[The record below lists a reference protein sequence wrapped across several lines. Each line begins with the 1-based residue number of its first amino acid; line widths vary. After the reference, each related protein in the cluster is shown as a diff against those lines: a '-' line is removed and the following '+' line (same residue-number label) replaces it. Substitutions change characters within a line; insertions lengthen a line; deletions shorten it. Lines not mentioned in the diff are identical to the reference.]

1 LTARDVPTLEALKKL
16 ERDKQA
22 PDRGFLVVAHV
33 PWATGATGR
42 SWWLGLTALLGIAG
56 VVIAFLVLRGREARP
71 APATAAPTVNS
82 PDARVTPH
90 STLGAAPS
98 PPRATPRAAAPLPR
112 PDDVPAS
119 NDVPP
124 TDDLPAPN
132 AVPPTDA
139 VPPGPSRPSPSPSGE
154 VELRLNAITQQEGR
168 PVAVLNDRVVREG
181 DIFDGI
187 HVIRI
192 GEAEVEVEVN
202 GKRRIVRF

>member
-1 LTARDVPTLEALKKL
+1 VSLILEALKKL

-33 PWATGATGR
+33 PWASGATGR
-42 SWWLGLTALLGIAG
+42 SWWLGVTALLGIAG
-56 VVIAFLVLRGREARP
+56 GVITFSLLRGREGRP
-71 APATAAPTVNS
+71 APATAPLIVA
-82 PDARVTPH
+82 TPAAIVVPQP
-90 STLGAAPS
+90 TLGTSPS
-98 PPRATPRAAAPLPR
+98 PPRATPRAGAPLSP
-112 PDDVPAS
+112 PDAIAS
-119 NDVPP
+119 PP
-124 TDDLPAPN
+124 PQ
-132 AVPPTDA
+132 
-139 VPPGPSRPSPSPSGE
+139 PSPSPLGE

-168 PVAVLNDRVVREG
+168 PVAVLNERLVREG

>member
-1 LTARDVPTLEALKKL
+1 MSLILEALKKL

-33 PWATGATGR
+33 PWATGSPSR
-42 SWWLGLTALLGIAG
+42 SWWLGLTAMLGIAG
-56 VVIAFLVLRGREARP
+56 ILITLLLLRGREERP
-71 APATAAPTVNS
+71 APAPAP
-82 PDARVTPH
+82 P
-90 STLGAAPS
+90 TLAAAPS
-98 PPRATPRAAAPLPR
+98 STRTTPLAATPLLPPAA
-112 PDDVPAS
+112 VPA
-119 NDVPP
+119 
-124 TDDLPAPN
+124 
-132 AVPPTDA
+132 
-139 VPPGPSRPSPSPSGE
+139 PSSTPSPSPTGE